1 MVDTVCLHCH
11 ISKEQEERLFSLS
24 ERTTYETGRNNAC
37 IKTTTRILGLI
48 CKCENGE
55 LVIYGSLTKLALGD
69 NARNATRQEL
79 IQGVERFISQTGVDI
94 RKATISRLDLG
105 ACMQMERAAC
115 SYIDKA
121 AAYPRKKRKE
131 WSPTSVYFTSK
142 NGAKTLCLYDKGKE
156 LRDQRQAKAAAK
168 YGKRLLRVE
177 LRNTTTAA
185 VRSVFRRKA
194 GAVTLNHALSAAG
207 WEQMRIYLVAYME
220 KLKFKSPESD
230 YLWTALMSTGKEQT
244 YFRLLETL
252 RRYGGKPAV
261 WRMLSEEVKR
271 GRITPARKE
280 KIQEQ
285 FRAAI
290 RWEEAGAPSLKT
302 TQEEGEFRDTFAAA
316 MEFYKEPARASC

>member
-11 ISKEQEERLFSLS
+11 ISKEQEERLFTLS
-24 ERTTYETGRNNAC
+24 ERTTYETGRNRAC
-37 IKTTTRILGLI
+37 VKTTARILGLN

-55 LVIYGSLTKLALGD
+55 LVIYGSLTKLALDD
-69 NARNATRQEL
+69 NARNATRQNL
-79 IQGVERFISQTGVDI
+79 IQGVERFISHAGVDI

-230 YLWTALMSTGKEQT
+230 YLWTALM
-244 YFRLLETL
+244 
-252 RRYGGKPAV
+252 
-261 WRMLSEEVKR
+261 
-271 GRITPARKE
+271 
-280 KIQEQ
+280 
-285 FRAAI
+285 
-290 RWEEAGAPSLKT
+290 
-302 TQEEGEFRDTFAAA
+302 
-316 MEFYKEPARASC
+316 

>member
-24 ERTTYETGRNNAC
+24 ERTTYETGRTNAC

-55 LVIYGSLTKLALGD
+55 LVIYGSLTKLAIGD

-105 ACMQMERAAC
+105 ACMEMERAAC
-115 SYIDKA
+115 SYIDEA

-290 RWEEAGAPSLKT
+290 RWEEAGGAPAS

-316 MEFYKEPARASC
+316 MKSYKEPARASC

>member
-24 ERTTYETGRNNAC
+24 ERTTYETGRTNAC

-55 LVIYGSLTKLALGD
+55 LVIYGSLTKLAIGD

-105 ACMQMERAAC
+105 ACMEMERAAC
-115 SYIDKA
+115 SYIDNA
-121 AAYPRKKRKE
+121 AAYPQKTRNT
-131 WSPTSVYFTSK
+131 WNSTSVYFSSK

-156 LRDQRQAKAAAK
+156 LRDQRQAKTAAK
-168 YGKRLLRVE
+168 YGNRLLRVE

-185 VRSVFRRKA
+185 ARSVFRRKA

-230 YLWTALMSTGKEQT
+230 YLWTALMSTGKEKE
-244 YFRLLETL
+244 FCRLLETL

-316 MEFYKEPARASC
+316 MESYKEPARASC

>member
-24 ERTTYETGRNNAC
+24 ERTTYETGRNRAC
-37 IKTTTRILGLI
+37 VKTTAQILGLI

-55 LVIYGSLTKLALGD
+55 LVIYGSLTKLALDD
-69 NARNATRQEL
+69 NARNATRQNL
-79 IQGVERFISQTGVDI
+79 IQGVERFISHAGVDI
-94 RKATISRLDLG
+94 RKATISRLDIG

-115 SYIDKA
+115 SYIDEA

-230 YLWTALMSTGKEQT
+230 YLWTALMSTGKEKE
-244 YFRLLETL
+244 FCRLLETL

-290 RWEEAGAPSLKT
+290 RWEEEGAPAS
-302 TQEEGEFRDTFAAA
+302 TQEEGEFRNKFAAA
-316 MEFYKEPARASC
+316 MKSYKEPARASC

>member
-11 ISKEQEERLFSLS
+11 ISKEQEERLFALS

-55 LVIYGSLTKLALGD
+55 LVIYGSLTKLAIGD
-69 NARNATRQEL
+69 NARNATRQSL
-79 IQGVERFISQTGVDI
+79 IQGVERFISHAGVDI

-105 ACMQMERAAC
+105 ACMEMERAAC

-121 AAYPRKKRKE
+121 AAYPQKKRKE
-131 WSPTSVYFTSK
+131 WSPTSLYFTSK
-142 NGAKTLCLYDKGKE
+142 NGAKTLCLYDKDKE
-156 LRDQRQAKAAAK
+156 LRDQGQAKAAAK

-207 WEQMRIYLVAYME
+207 WEQMRIYLVGYME
-220 KLKFKSPESD
+220 NLKFKSPESD
-230 YLWTALMSTGKEQT
+230 YLWTALMSTGKEKE
-244 YFRLLETL
+244 YCRLLETL

-290 RWEEAGAPSLKT
+290 RWEEEGAPPAS
-302 TQEEGEFRDTFAAA
+302 TQEEGEFRDKFAAA
-316 MEFYKEPARASC
+316 MKSYKEPARAS